1 MSLDSVSR
9 ARAIFNGVMSKNSC
23 RVVLIALLMLVCGSG
38 SVFAQLA
45 DGDTITIRYN
55 GSNNYLAVSNNN
67 SLTYYSGDKPTV
79 ECLWIVTINGRN
91 YSFESVSLENKNV
104 TNRKLQGQDG
114 TTLQLAGTGSTFGLG
129 TDGDMTNVANQ
140 VTGRFYYYYTDNN
153 RYRFIQYNDGWSLTD
168 YRYRS
173 GGSNKNPKY
182 TNYDADDNPENT
194 LLLLEKWTRKEVKGG
209 LTGSFSPTEKIEFK
223 NFDKTDA
230 EARAHAT
237 SVNFTI
243 KRTAATTYYQC
254 VNRADAKIDI
264 ESNTHNT
271 PIELSLLSVSWQST
285 SNSTTSKANCSNYE
299 DAAVTSRSLLEYTRG
314 EYTNNAQ
321 TITLPITITPVGS
334 SPMEMKSA
342 DGTRWADHTDNL
354 VVAFRDKADGN
365 ETTYSVSL
373 PVTRYSYHKEDLP
386 ELEVSVDP
394 ASEVFSRDEDTRN
407 FTFTCAHQHGVK
419 IMHMYNKDEGG
430 EGATEGLTSYVYEQE
445 PIALSIIEDSDPL
458 TATFALKN
466 TNDETNVTWG
476 ITLGGITNNVL
487 SLTAPTNTT
496 SQVRTARLV
505 GTFVYADGD
514 DTHTKV
520 IVVPI
525 SQNAKDGVKLH
536 HQKGYYNTEF
546 GKNKITGAPEQ
557 QVHTAEKTIYYL
569 PNETIALVLS
579 EPRFTAYQRWYDYE
593 TDGDP
598 QWNFDVA
605 DRITWVKTPTGD
617 GINPEIGNSYGIYET
632 GSDAYDPESNGNV
645 IPRFKAWNYNN
656 ANIQEAYHTL
666 ACDLSHYTDL
676 SVSSTDITE
685 PTLSY
690 RQLWHFRPAK
700 EMAAKLDTCT
710 GDKYLETHYYTAPT
724 STNIFLATDYHH
736 SLSKTIRI
744 NNQNVEI
751 FATQNSYFYDAN
763 NPKRIAAGN
772 LNWYQEDDTVALTK
786 NYTAKDFQTVSST
799 TVGTITYYL
808 RASVGGKTLNIAK
821 FVVNYV
827 DKSKHGP
834 TTTQIIS
841 RDTIVNKYDVLAEI
855 DFNYEGVKYTDNG
868 TYSDRENSS
877 ENTQVYHPL
886 PWLQS
891 SYGYYYPNDCGLAND
906 NHSNRN
912 TANIPY
918 YGEYALLNY
927 MNASWAT
934 GTARGGKATDFS
946 LFVDGTTEPGLV
958 ASISTDAVVC
968 SGQTMYCSMWL
979 LNPRKSGQTTGASN
993 PIFRCNIQG
1002 RNSGDTEWHDVGTY
1016 FVGEVV
1022 GGGQPWHQ
1030 VVFPIE
1036 SEISYDETR
1045 VQIYNFG
1052 EGGNGND
1059 FMVDDICLYA
1069 SPLPLA
1075 TYHQTTGCTSYADDE
1090 TTSTLVV
1097 LRIDYSQLQFEE
1109 NAAIRNVYYQIVDVT
1124 DTDSVILKLKDADD
1138 NSLYYHEGNTSDTT
1152 TMYGYIS
1159 IPKTVDMSIKKDNV
1173 DAYIEELTEL
1183 GQTTT
1188 SGKCFVQDPITK
1200 KWYLYLV
1207 QMIPNGDG
1215 GDRDKYLDR
1224 DRQYILRVSY
1234 DADELVEADCVFT
1247 SEVLAKQDTYLQLR
1261 NEKLDSLR
1269 IPSCYDGVCANDH
1282 HFLDLKVS
1290 NAISPTIGG
1299 TMETYEALVHADWL
1313 RGFEDDD
1320 VYCDEK
1326 TITVLQKDTADTRF
1340 LSNYGHTRAE
1350 VKSAIVAMRRVP
1362 SSTYPN
1368 PNYMVADPEQLQ
1380 EVGDFGADDL
1390 ALIRDLCNKGLLQLY
1405 KKTIMFYLGSEAS
1418 ARYWVYPVAEN
1429 ATVMVN
1435 GDPVPLQDCDEP
1447 KWVKITS
1454 AYSEYGVNL
1463 SPIHFDKQTQH
1474 QRLDV
1479 PTIRVPEGTD
1489 SITIPIKHL
1498 LGNTTLNSTLHVIE
1512 DSIITFNFKE
1522 SHHQV
1527 LEYVDLSNHRIN
1539 IVDAPTQLELGVE
1552 YLMRMA
1558 FYDNVGNVYIAGDT
1572 TECRVGYVYFY
1583 IMAVPNRMEWTG
1595 AKSDVWGDDRNW
1607 SGGRAPLSSS
1617 DVIIPAGL
1625 ARYPVVGT
1633 TDLYPMD
1640 VNYHPNVCN
1649 DIYFA
1654 PGATIGN
1661 QHLLEYRRAFV
1672 DMEIEPANWNSM
1684 APPLKGMYTGDM
1696 FVPHTGYDGLGIS
1709 NLEYKS
1715 TDEHSQYPFV
1725 VNSFQGTRTSKA
1737 PYMFW
1742 QSLYN
1747 KRATIYHENG
1757 NQSHPALT
1765 TTAIFAQTNSL
1776 GQPLP
1781 PGTGYQVLGFGPNQ
1795 DESDEIIVRLP
1806 KPDTYYRYFYKDG
1819 TVSDQQVS
1827 VSHSSK
1833 LAFEP
1838 DANGDMYI
1846 TLTNDLPSKQFM
1858 FGNPAMTNINMQK
1871 FLADN
1876 AQLAKKYYTMSN
1888 SSWKAETWTTVE
1900 KPGSGELAPM
1910 RSVLLELASGEATSI
1925 TVKLSKT
1932 HLVGYT
1938 EPAPA
1943 GLVARKNVAE
1953 EELGETQL
1961 MTIYAT
1967 SEGGQARCML
1977 ASNAYAHDIYD
1988 NQEDAL
1994 FISSGVEEGVNSAT
2008 ATSPVNMYTVSE
2020 QVPMMV
2026 DVRENIDTV
2035 PLSMLVHKS
2044 YRTEKVKFS
2053 FYLSLNWDKECY
2065 FCDAV
2070 TGERY
2075 RILDGLVLEMDMPQ
2089 NHEVRYFIDGPD
2101 VIDPDNGGD
2110 IWSSTEDVKTSA
2122 NQVWA
2127 YSPSQGQLVVASND
2141 IIKAVTVYDIAGRLI
2156 GYRELE
2162 MQYNSTTFDTP
2173 TGACIVKAVLRDNTE
2188 HYISALVK

>member
-1 MSLDSVSR
+1 MKVTNCFMSKSSISR
-9 ARAIFNGVMSKNSC
+9 ARAMFDSVMSKKSY
-23 RVVLIALLMLVCGSG
+23 RVVLIALVMFVCGNLSM
-38 SVFAQLA
+38 FAQLA
-45 DGDTITIRYN
+45 NGDTITIRYN
-55 GSNNYLAVSNNN
+55 GSNNYLAVNNNN

-79 ECLWIVTINGRN
+79 ECLWILTINGRN
-91 YSFESVSLENKNV
+91 YSFESVSLEKKEV

-114 TTLQLAGTGSTFGLG
+114 TTLQLGGTGSTFGLG
-129 TDGDMTNVANQ
+129 TNGDVTNVANQ
-140 VTGRFYYYYTDNN
+140 VTGRFYYMYTQDREN
-153 RYRFIQYNDGWSLTD
+153 RYRFIQYNSGWSMTD
-168 YRYRS
+168 YRYKS

-182 TNYDADDNPENT
+182 ANYDADSEPDNT

-209 LTGSFSPTEKIEFK
+209 LTGSFSSSKIEFK

-230 EARAHAT
+230 EARNHPT
-237 SVNFTI
+237 SVNFVIT
-243 KRTAATTYYQC
+243 RTAATTYYQC

-264 ESNTHNT
+264 ESNTQNDT
-271 PIELSLLSVSWQST
+271 PLELSMLSVSWQFT
-285 SNSTTSKANCSNYE
+285 PNSTTSKANCSNYE
-299 DAAVTSRSLLEYTRG
+299 NAAVTSRALLEYTRG

-354 VVAFRDKADGN
+354 VVAFRDKDDTQ
-365 ETTYSVSL
+365 ETTYRVSL
-373 PVTRYSYHKEDLP
+373 PVTRYSYHKEELP
-386 ELEVSVDP
+386 ELEVSVNPTSD
-394 ASEVFSRDEDTRN
+394 EFLRTGGSRN
-407 FTFTCAHQHGVK
+407 YTFTCVHQHGVV
-419 IMHMYNKDEGG
+419 IAHMYNKDGGG
-430 EGATEGLTSYVYEQE
+430 EGATEGLTSYIYDQARTE
-445 PIALSIIEDSDPL
+445 LSIVEDSDPL
-458 TATFALKN
+458 TATFSLKN
-466 TNDETNVTWG
+466 TNDETNATWG
-476 ITLGGITNNVL
+476 IALGSITDNVL
-487 SLTAPTNTT
+487 SLTAPDNTT
-496 SQVRTARLV
+496 GLVRTARLV
-505 GTFVYADGD
+505 GTFTYADGD

-525 SQNAKDGVKLH
+525 TQNAKDGGVKFH

-546 GKNKITGAPEQ
+546 GKNTITGAPEQ

-569 PNETIALVLS
+569 PNETIALVLA

-598 QWNFDVA
+598 QWNLNAA
-605 DRITWVKTPTGD
+605 DRITWVKKPTGTD
-617 GINPEIGNSYGIYET
+617 INPQEGNSFGIYNRN
-632 GSDAYDPESNGNV
+632 SDAYNPESTSDV
-645 IPRFKAWNYNN
+645 IPKFQAWNYNTEN
-656 ANIQEAYHTL
+656 LQEAYHTL

-676 SVSSTDITE
+676 AVSSTDITE

-700 EMAAKLDTCT
+700 EMAARLDVCT
-710 GDKYLETHYYTAPT
+710 GDTYLETHYYTAPT
-724 STNIFLATDYHH
+724 GTDIYLATDYHH
-736 SLSKTIRI
+736 SLNKTF
-744 NNQNVEI
+744 NDVNI

-763 NPKRIAAGN
+763 NPKRIDAENLTWYSGN
-772 LNWYQEDDTVALTK
+772 TTLTK
-786 NYTAKDFQTVSST
+786 DYDAKDFQTVSST

-827 DKSKHGP
+827 NKSTHGP

-855 DFNYEGVKYTDNG
+855 DFNYEPLPTNA
-868 TYSDRENSS
+868 TT
-877 ENTQVYHPL
+877 NTQFYRPL
-886 PWLQS
+886 PWGES
-891 SYGYYYPNDCGLAND
+891 TYGYYYPSGGLAND
-906 NHSNRN
+906 NHSNRSS
-912 TANIPY
+912 NIPY

-934 GTARGGKATDFS
+934 GTAHGGGTTGYA

-979 LNPRKSGQTTGASN
+979 LNPRKSGQTSGASN

-1002 RNSGDTEWHDVGTY
+1002 RNSGDTEWHNVGTY
-1016 FVGEVV
+1016 FVGEIV

-1075 TYHQTTGCTSYADDE
+1075 TYHQTTGCTSYADDK
-1090 TTSTLVV
+1090 TTSTVVV
-1097 LRIDYSQLQFEE
+1097 LRIDYSQLQFAE

-1124 DTDSVILKLKDADD
+1124 DTDSIILKLKDAD
-1138 NSLYYHEGNTSDTT
+1138 NKSLYYHEGNASDTT

-1159 IPKTVDMSIKKDNV
+1159 IPTTVDESIKKPDV
-1173 DAYIEELTEL
+1173 DAFIDELTAL
-1183 GQTTT
+1183 GYTTT

-1234 DADELVEADCVFT
+1234 DASELVEADCVFT

-1313 RGFEDDD
+1313 RGFAEDD

-1326 TITVLQKDTADTRF
+1326 TATAEQLAEANTNFER
-1340 LSNYGHTRAE
+1340 NYGCTRSA
-1350 VKSAIVAMRRVP
+1350 VKSAIVAMRQIDGL
-1362 SSTYPN
+1362 
-1368 PNYMVADPEQLQ
+1368 NYTVDDPDNLQ
-1380 EVGDFGADDL
+1380 VDTDHGFDSGKL

-1405 KKTIMFYLGSEAS
+1405 KKTVMFYLGSEAS

-1435 GDPVPLQDCDEP
+1435 GAPVPLQDCDEP

-1463 SPIHFDKQTQH
+1463 SPIHFDDQDQH

-1479 PTIRVPEGTD
+1479 PTIRVPEGTED
-1489 SITIPIKHL
+1489 ITIPIKHIL
-1498 LGNTTLNSTLHVIE
+1498 ENTTLNSTLNSIQ
-1512 DSIITFNFKE
+1512 DSIKFNFKE
-1522 SHHQV
+1522 PHDHV

-1539 IVDAPTQLELGVE
+1539 IVDAPTQLKLGVE

-1558 FYDNVGNVYIAGDT
+1558 FYDNVGNVYIGGDPT
-1572 TECRVGYVYFY
+1572 DCRVGYVYFY

-1607 SGGRAPLSSS
+1607 SGGRAPLPGSN
-1617 DVIIPAGL
+1617 VIIPAN
-1625 ARYPVVGT
+1625 AERYPVVGT

-1640 VNYHPNVCN
+1640 VNYLPNACN

-1654 PGATIGN
+1654 PGAMIGN
-1661 QHLLEYRRAFV
+1661 QHLLQYNRAFV
-1672 DMEIEPANWNSM
+1672 DMKITPTTWNSM

-1696 FVPHTGYDGLGIS
+1696 YVPHEGDWSSGTSTEYDS
-1709 NLEYKS
+1709 AQ
-1715 TDEHSQYPFV
+1715 EHSSYPFV
-1725 VNSFQGTRTSKA
+1725 VKGFDGSRSSSA
-1737 PYMFW
+1737 AYAFW
-1742 QSLYN
+1742 QSIYN
-1747 KRATIYHENG
+1747 MSVPTYHENG
-1757 NQSHPALT
+1757 NQSYPSIT
-1765 TTAIFAQTNSL
+1765 STEQFVQTNSL
-1776 GQPLP
+1776 EYALS
-1781 PGTGYQVLGFGPNQ
+1781 PGTGYQVLGFGPENGE
-1795 DESDEIIVRLP
+1795 DAGKDLVVRLP
-1806 KPDTYYRYFYKDG
+1806 KPDNLYYYFNHDG
-1819 TVSDQQVS
+1819 SQSNQTTQTAIN
-1827 VSHSSK
+1827 HSSK
-1833 LAFEP
+1833 LAFTP
-1838 DANGDMYI
+1838 DASGNMQI
-1846 TLTNDLPSKQFM
+1846 TLRSAVATEKFM
-1858 FGNPAMTNINMQK
+1858 FGNPTMANIDMK
-1871 FLADN
+1871 EFLKAHADVV
-1876 AQLAKKYYTMSN
+1876 AAYYVTMDN
-1888 SSWKAETWTTVE
+1888 STWNAETLLTN
-1900 KPGSGELAPM
+1900 GENDALLPPM
-1910 RSVLLELASGEATSI
+1910 RSAMLQLKDNKKATS
-1925 TVKLSKT
+1925 LSLT
-1932 HLVGYT
+1932 LSAEHLVVGSAVSDVAANM
-1938 EPAPA
+1938 PARRQAPA
-1943 GLVARKNVAE
+1943 EDNASQVMN
-1953 EELGETQL
+1953 
-1961 MTIYAT
+1961 IYSY
-1967 SEGGQARCML
+1967 SEGGSARCVVS
-1977 ASNAYAHDIYD
+1977 AAAGAKDSYAND
-1988 NQEDAL
+1988 EDVL
-1994 FISSGVEEGVNSAT
+1994 FFSSGVEQGVDATT
-2008 ATSPVNMYTVSE
+2008 ATSPINMYTVRE

-2026 DVRENIDTV
+2026 DVRANIDTV
-2035 PLSMLVHKS
+2035 PLSMLVLNS
-2044 YRTEKVKFS
+2044 YRTKKVKFA
-2053 FYLSLNWDKECY
+2053 FYLSLNWNKECY
-2065 FCDAV
+2065 LWDSKTDEKF
-2070 TGERY
+2070 
-2075 RILDGLVLEMDMPQ
+2075 RILDGLWLELDMPE
-2089 NHEVRYFIDGPD
+2089 NHETRYFILGPD
-2101 VIDPDNGGD
+2101 DTTNDGVS
-2110 IWSSTEDVKTSA
+2110 SSTDRPVLP
-2122 NQVWA
+2122 QVDTPIQLWA
-2127 YSPSQGQLVVASND
+2127 YSAQSGQLQVNSNE
-2141 IIKAVTVYDIAGRLI
+2141 IIQQVKVYDLTGRLVAQQALDLY
-2156 GYRELE
+2156 GHSMTL
-2162 MQYNSTTFDTP
+2162 SVP
-2173 TGACIVKAVLRDNTE
+2173 TGMCIVEATMRDNTKRRVQ
-2188 HYISALVK
+2188 ALVR